1 MKKVALYPNPERD
14 EGFGATLAVAAL
26 CRAAGAAVTLPETC
40 AAGLPETP
48 DITVC
53 PEPEALR
60 GADCIIVLGGDG
72 TVLHAAKAASRE
84 DIPILGVNLGR
95 VGFMTELEAG
105 ELPLLR
111 EVLAGRFSRDRR
123 MMLRVEVRRDGCA
136 AGEALALNDA
146 VLTGGL
152 TGRVIPLEVLSDGQ
166 PILSFFGDGV
176 IVATPTGS
184 TAYSMSAGGPII
196 EPTADSLV
204 VTPLC
209 PHALFAQSIVF
220 SANRRL
226 TLRPRPGNPAFLTVD
241 GSPLP
246 LRPGDAV
253 SIDRAPSH
261 TTLIRVKEHSFYER
275 LNRKLQKP
283 P

>member
-14 EGFGATLAVAAL
+14 KGFGATLAVAAL
-26 CRAAGAAVTLPETC
+26 CRAAGAAVTLPEIC
-40 AAGLPETP
+40 AAGLPDTP
-48 DITVC
+48 DIAVC
-53 PEPEALR
+53 PEAEALR
-60 GADCIIVLGGDG
+60 GADCIVVLGGDG
-72 TVLHAAKAASRE
+72 TILHAAKAASRA

-95 VGFMTELEAG
+95 VGFMTELEAD

-123 MMLRVEVRRDGCA
+123 MMLKVEVLRGGLV

-166 PILSFFGDGV
+166 PILGFFGDGV

-184 TAYSMSAGGPII
+184 TAYSMSAGGPIV
-196 EPTADSLV
+196 EPAADSLV

-209 PHALFAQSIVF
+209 PHALFTRSIVF
-220 SANRRL
+220 SAGRRL
-226 TLRPRPGNPAFLTVD
+226 TLRPKPGNPAFLTVD
-241 GSPLP
+241 GSSLP
-246 LRPGDAV
+246 LQPGDEV
-253 SIDRAPSH
+253 SIGRAPSH
-261 TTLIRVKEHSFYER
+261 TTLIRVKTYGFYEH
-275 LNRKLQKP
+275 LNRKLHRP